1 MPGRGK
7 YVAILAG
14 LFLALCVAA
23 VASLF
28 AGRYALSAHDVMQI
42 LWQGN
47 MPGENPTR
55 YSVIFNLRVP
65 RVVAVMLV
73 GGGLA
78 VAGATFQAVLK
89 NALASP
95 DVLGTSS
102 ASAFGAALGILLS
115 LPFALSAMLSFL
127 FGVVSLLLVFG
138 ICRLKR
144 RQDALTTIL
153 SGMIIAS
160 LFIAFV
166 SVIKYVADPQDTLPA
181 IVFWLMGSFASVA
194 KAQVYWLIPLFAA
207 CYLTIYR
214 LRWKMNILSLGDDEA
229 RIAGLNPPRLKILLL
244 IAASLLVSA
253 SVSLAG
259 VVGWVGLVIPHL
271 VRSVLGYNHGRL
283 IPVSALSG
291 ALFLLVIDNIARGAT
306 YAEIPIGI
314 LTALIGAPLFATLFI
329 MGNRYDHR

>member
-7 YVAILAG
+7 YVAIMAG
-14 LFLALCVAA
+14 LFISLCVVAF
-23 VASLF
+23 ASLF
-28 AGRYALSAHDVMQI
+28 AGRYALSAHDVVQI

-47 MPGENPTR
+47 MPGENQAR
-55 YSVIFNLRVP
+55 YSVIFNLRAP

-115 LPFALSAMLSFL
+115 LPFALSSLLSFL
-127 FGVVSLLLVFG
+127 FGVVSLLLVLG

-207 CYLTIYR
+207 CCLTIYR
-214 LRWKMNILSLGDDEA
+214 LRWNMNILSLGDDEA

-271 VRSVLGYNHGRL
+271 VRSVLG
-283 IPVSALSG
+283 I
-291 ALFLLVIDNIARGAT
+291 T
-306 YAEIPIGI
+306 
-314 LTALIGAPLFATLFI
+314 TAA
-329 MGNRYDHR
+329 

>member
-55 YSVIFNLRVP
+55 YSVIFNLRAP

-253 SVSLAG
+253 SGSLAG
-259 VVGWVGLVIPHL
+259 VVGWVGLVIP
-271 VRSVLGYNHGRL
+271 
-283 IPVSALSG
+283 
-291 ALFLLVIDNIARGAT
+291 
-306 YAEIPIGI
+306 
-314 LTALIGAPLFATLFI
+314 
-329 MGNRYDHR
+329 